1 MKSRSELVVKSVVLA
16 LALHGSA
23 HAAASAG
30 EASTGGAATAA
41 SAAAEAGASAEAA
54 VPSAAAVTV
63 AANTVAANEVA
74 NAAAET
80 PADDQQ
86 LPASAQA
93 EPTSDVEEVTVT
105 GSRIAGRAGYEAPTP
120 LTVISSAMLEQSANA
135 DLRDSLM
142 DMPQFSGGYSLSYG
156 AGVPSFNQA
165 GIESIELRSLGGT
178 RTLVLLD
185 GQRAVGSIAT
195 GIVDVGAFPE
205 QLIKRVEVVTGGA
218 SAVYGSDAV
227 AGVVNFIL
235 DRDFTGTKVK
245 LEGGETNYGDNRNYK
260 LEISKGFG
268 FADGR
273 GHVLLSGEY
282 YNNDGVV
289 NGNGGR
295 EWARTAT
302 NYILNPA
309 NPTGAPGLPQ
319 YILGNNVFLAQG
331 THGGI
336 INSANIG
343 GKTYNSYPGITGVA
357 FGQGG
362 VPYNFNYGT
371 YTRPGSVPGAPSDF
385 FMAGG
390 DYAST
395 LTDTAFSLAPS
406 EKRENIFGRV
416 AYDVTENANVFVQV
430 SRSVDS
436 SYGIAFP
443 QYQVGN
449 SIKVLSG
456 NPYIPAP
463 IQAQMGPNDF
473 FYLGS
478 TNYDMGFVDTGT
490 SRGTNRYVL
499 GAEGKLDLFGSP
511 WKWSAYAQI
520 GTTSTDYHVYN
531 ARNNAHYTAALDAVT
546 DPATGLTVCRSSL
559 TNPGNGCIP
568 WNPLGTGVNDL
579 AAKNY
584 ILGTAHAVES
594 TRQDV
599 YSGSITGE
607 PFSDWAGPVS
617 LALNAEYR
625 REKATV
631 DSDPI
636 AQVSGWSSGNL
647 QPLGAQYHVKEAA
660 VETLI
665 PLLSKLPFADSWDL
679 NAAFRATDYE
689 VSGYVTTWKIGTTY
703 SPIPDI
709 KLRGTVSRDI
719 RAPNISELFQAQN
732 YGLISD
738 YDPVTGQNTTHGRTQ
753 LGNPN
758 LKPEVATNYTAGVV
772 LQPSFMEGFNMSV
785 DYWSV
790 DIKDAISLIGASDVI
805 VQCYN
810 GRPDLCPWITRD
822 PVTNVITTVQQ
833 GYFNLASEKAAGI
846 DYEATYLLP
855 LASLISSFPGH
866 ATFHVTGTRNIK
878 NITNDGLTLPTDAA
892 GSLSLPK
899 TILNG
904 SLTYELGQFSYN
916 LGLRY
921 FSSTSPNNNYIECTA
936 DCPASTTQKRTFDE
950 LTLASATYLD
960 GSISYRL
967 NDLFGGS
974 GEGRLYLN
982 VKNLTNKDPALT
994 PAIGTSG
1001 LGYIYSRSR
1010 GGRWDQLGRQFLLG
1024 VEYKFK

>member
-1 MKSRSELVVKSVVLA
+1 M
-16 LALHGSA
+16 
-23 HAAASAG
+23 
-30 EASTGGAATAA
+30 
-41 SAAAEAGASAEAA
+41 
-54 VPSAAAVTV
+54 
-63 AANTVAANEVA
+63 
-74 NAAAET
+74 
-80 PADDQQ
+80 
-86 LPASAQA
+86 
-93 EPTSDVEEVTVT
+93 
-105 GSRIAGRAGYEAPTP
+105 
-120 LTVISSAMLEQSANA
+120 
-135 DLRDSLM
+135 
-142 DMPQFSGGYSLSYG
+142 
-156 AGVPSFNQA
+156 
-165 GIESIELRSLGGT
+165 
-178 RTLVLLD
+178 
-185 GQRAVGSIAT
+185 
-195 GIVDVGAFPE
+195 
-205 QLIKRVEVVTGGA
+205 
-218 SAVYGSDAV
+218 
-227 AGVVNFIL
+227 
-235 DRDFTGTKVK
+235 
-245 LEGGETNYGDNRNYK
+245 
-260 LEISKGFG
+260 
-268 FADGR
+268 
-273 GHVLLSGEY
+273 
-282 YNNDGVV
+282 
-289 NGNGGR
+289 
-295 EWARTAT
+295 
-302 NYILNPA
+302 
-309 NPTGAPGLPQ
+309 
-319 YILGNNVFLAQG
+319 
-331 THGGI
+331 
-336 INSANIG
+336 
-343 GKTYNSYPGITGVA
+343 
-357 FGQGG
+357 
-362 VPYNFNYGT
+362 
-371 YTRPGSVPGAPSDF
+371 
-385 FMAGG
+385 
-390 DYAST
+390 
-395 LTDTAFSLAPS
+395 
-406 EKRENIFGRV
+406 
-416 AYDVTENANVFVQV
+416 
-430 SRSVDS
+430 
-436 SYGIAFP
+436 
-443 QYQVGN
+443 
-449 SIKVLSG
+449 
-456 NPYIPAP
+456 
-463 IQAQMGPNDF
+463 
-473 FYLGS
+473 
-478 TNYDMGFVDTGT
+478 
-490 SRGTNRYVL
+490 
-499 GAEGKLDLFGSP
+499 
-511 WKWSAYAQI
+511 
-520 GTTSTDYHVYN
+520 
-531 ARNNAHYTAALDAVT
+531 
-546 DPATGLTVCRSSL
+546 
-559 TNPGNGCIP
+559 
-568 WNPLGTGVNDL
+568 NDL

-833 GYFNLASEKAAGI
+833 GYFNLASEKAAGV

-904 SLTYELGQFSYN
+904 SLTYEPGPVLLQPRPALLQQHVAQQQLHRVHRRLSGLHHPEEN
-916 LGLRY
+916 LRRAHPRQRHLPGRLDLLPVER
-921 FSSTSPNNNYIECTA
+921 SVRRQRRG
-936 DCPASTTQKRTFDE
+936 PAVPQREKPHQQ
-950 LTLASATYLD
+950 
-960 GSISYRL
+960 
-967 NDLFGGS
+967 GS
-974 GEGRLYLN
+974 GPHSGDRHLRPRLHLLP
-982 VKNLTNKDPALT
+982 LTRRSLGPVGT
-994 PAIGTSG
+994 PVPPRRRI
-1001 LGYIYSRSR
+1001 
-1010 GGRWDQLGRQFLLG
+1010 
-1024 VEYKFK
+1024 